1 MEFKPQNTA
10 SAGPGDSNESEDEN
24 LKESIED
31 TVEESLEE
39 VLI

>member
-24 LKESIED
+24 LNESI
-31 TVEESLEE
+31 EESLEE